1 MSGPKAFRIVTRA
14 EIMTICRRSLAR
26 LDAAVEDWIS
36 RGQGNG
42 TIDKADIDKV
52 ITRRDT
58 LRGLLSADK
67 FVELQKQIP
76 AEISYLQADAERRA
90 EKAAEMEAQS
100 KRTMRRMKGT
110 AQALLASLG
119 SSGIQIPHEIREEL
133 ASSGIPSERLEAAI
147 NKAFLLLHS
156 APATKGVSDLQRDI
170 AARLGA
176 GEKRMSLEEW
186 SSQQPGVTEDQ
197 ALLRVDRF
205 LGELKGLGIDPSP
218 FSARISTL
226 ELESPARQ
234 SLLADSLLLDLA
246 TAVKKGREHTR
257 LQSDLRARHA
267 ELSEMKSAEAASLR
281 SEIGQSLSGGSPVID
296 AGLIQRADFL
306 IQAELQAI
314 AAEERRRAVLEGL
327 AGLGYEVSEGMATAW
342 INGGRVVL
350 RKAANPG
357 YGVELSGGSKS
368 DLLQVRAVAFG
379 NSTEM
384 RDTSRDLDIETI
396 WCGEFERLQSLI
408 AEDGGHLAIEHARP
422 VGQFP
427 LKVVEDKKGTAGDS
441 DAVTVTRHLLR

>member
-26 LDAAVEDWIS
+26 LDAAIEDWIS
-36 RGQGNG
+36 RGKRNG
-42 TIDKADIDKV
+42 TVDKADIDKV
-52 ITRRDT
+52 ITRRDA
-58 LRGLLSADK
+58 LRGLWSADK

-90 EKAAEMEAQS
+90 EKAAELEAQS
-100 KRTMRRMKGT
+100 KRALRRMKAT
-110 AQALLASLG
+110 AQALLASLE

-133 ASSGIPSERLEAAI
+133 KSSGTPSERLEGAI
-147 NKAFLLLHS
+147 NKAFLMLHS

-176 GEKRMSLEEW
+176 GEKRLSMEEW
-186 SSQQPGVTEDQ
+186 TSQQAGVTEDQ
-197 ALLRVDRF
+197 ALLRVDGF
-205 LGELKGLGIDPSP
+205 LAELKGLGIDPGP
-218 FSARISTL
+218 FSARISSL
-226 ELESPARQ
+226 ELESPARRP
-234 SLLADSLLLDLA
+234 LLADSLLLDLA
-246 TAVKKGREHTR
+246 TAVKNGREHTR
-257 LQSDLRARHA
+257 LQGDLRARHA
-267 ELSEMKSAEAASLR
+267 ELSEMHSPEAASLR
-281 SEIGQSLSGGSPVID
+281 SEIGEILSAATRGKE
-296 AGLIQRADFL
+296 AELIKRADF
-306 IQAELQAI
+306 IIEEEVRTM
-314 AAEERRRAVLEGL
+314 AAKERRRAVLEGL

-342 INGGRVVL
+342 VNGGRVVL

-379 NSTEM
+379 NSTEK
-384 RDTSRDLDIETI
+384 RDTSRDRDIETI

-408 AEDGGHLAIEHARP
+408 AKDGGHLAIEHARP

-427 LKVVEDKKGTAGDS
+427 LKVVEDKYSTAGDS
-441 DAVTVTRHLLR
+441 DAIKVTRQLPS

>member
-14 EIMTICRRSLAR
+14 EVMTICRRSLAR
-26 LDAAVEDWIS
+26 LDAAIEDWIS
-36 RGQGNG
+36 RGQRNG

-52 ITRRDT
+52 IARRDA
-58 LRGLLSADK
+58 LRGLLSVDK
-67 FVELQKQIP
+67 FVELQKQLP

-90 EKAAEMEAQS
+90 EKAAELEAQS
-100 KRTMRRMKGT
+100 KRAMRRMKGT
-110 AQALLASLG
+110 AQALLASLE
-119 SSGIQIPHEIREEL
+119 SSGVQIPYEIREGL
-133 ASSGIPSERLEAAI
+133 ASSGTPSERLEAVI
-147 NKAFLLLHS
+147 NKAFLMLHS

-186 SSQQPGVTEDQ
+186 TSQQPGVTEDQ
-197 ALLRVDRF
+197 ALLRVDGF
-205 LGELKGLGIDPSP
+205 LGELKGLGIDPGP
-218 FSARISTL
+218 FSARVSTL
-226 ELESPARQ
+226 ELESPARRT
-234 SLLADSLLLDLA
+234 LLADSLLLDLA
-246 TAVKKGREHTR
+246 TAVKNGREHSR

-267 ELSEMKSAEAASLR
+267 ELSEMKSPEAASLR
-281 SEIGQSLSGGSPVID
+281 SEIGQSLSMVS
-296 AGLIQRADFL
+296 AGNEAALIQRADFL
-306 IQAELQAI
+306 IEAEVQAI
-314 AAEERRRAVLEGL
+314 AAEGRRHAVLEGL

-342 INGGRVVL
+342 VNGGRVVL

-379 NSTEM
+379 NSTET
-384 RDTSRDLDIETI
+384 RDTSRDRDIETI

-408 AEDGGHLAIEHARP
+408 AMDGGHLAIEHARP

-427 LKVVEDKKGTAGDS
+427 LKVVEDKQGTAGDN
-441 DAVTVTRHLLR
+441 DAVKVTRHLPR

>member
-26 LDAAVEDWIS
+26 LDAAIEDWIS
-36 RGQGNG
+36 RGQRNG
-42 TIDKADIDKV
+42 TIDQADIDKV
-52 ITRRDT
+52 IARRDA

-67 FVELQKQIP
+67 FIELQKQLP

-90 EKAAEMEAQS
+90 EKAAEFEAQS
-100 KRTMRRMKGT
+100 KRAMRRMKGT
-110 AQALLASLG
+110 AKALLGSLE
-119 SSGIQIPHEIREEL
+119 SSGVQIPHEIREEL
-133 ASSGIPSERLEAAI
+133 MSSGTPSERLEAVI
-147 NKAFLLLHS
+147 NKAFLILHS
-156 APATKGVSDLQRDI
+156 ASPTEGVSDLQRDI

-186 SSQQPGVTEDQ
+186 TSQQPGVTEDP
-197 ALLRVDRF
+197 ALLRVDGF
-205 LGELKGLGIDPSP
+205 LGELKGLGIDPGP
-218 FSARISTL
+218 FSARVSSL
-226 ELESPARQ
+226 ELESPARRG
-234 SLLADSLLLDLA
+234 LLADSLLLDLA
-246 TAVKKGREHTR
+246 TAVKNGRERAR
-257 LQSDLRARHA
+257 LLSDLRARHA
-267 ELSEMKSAEAASLR
+267 ELSEMKSTEAALLR
-281 SEIGQSLSGGSPVID
+281 SEIDRSLSSPGSE
-296 AGLIQRADFL
+296 AALIQRADFL
-306 IQAELQAI
+306 IEAEVQAI

-342 INGGRVVL
+342 VTGGRVVL

-379 NSTEM
+379 NSTEA
-384 RDTSRDLDIETI
+384 RDTSRDRDIETI

-408 AEDGGHLAIEHARP
+408 AKDGGHLAIEHARP

-427 LKVVEDKKGTAGDS
+427 LKVVEDKYGAAGDN
-441 DAVTVTRHLLR
+441 DAIKVNRQLPW